1 MMLGVFMNLFKERS
15 RIILPFDWVMIKCLF
30 AFLSLMVIFLIVNTL
45 TFKYAFVNAF
55 RSYQVVLF
63 AGNLIAYAIAVS
75 SGVHNGYLVT
85 VIKGIGLIGTIIGF
99 HLLMV
104 GIIITTPFPLQDQN
118 FYNMDLALGY
128 DHKMLIQYMIDHTY
142 IRIILSYLYDSLK
155 TVVLSVGI
163 GLLLSL
169 SITLYYRYAAYFLI
183 SFLIG
188 ALIYY
193 FFPSTDVA
201 SIVPSPIFSPSAY
214 VAIHQFDLEH
224 NYRVITQFAIAL
236 ISMPSF
242 HTIWAMAISF
252 VFWKQKI
259 MRYVA
264 IFYTTMVI
272 ISALLLGAHFLVDII
287 AGLIISIIVWWFVTW
302 IFPNRMNNFSV
313 NDPI

>member
-1 MMLGVFMNLFKERS
+1 MNLTQERS
-15 RIILPFDWVMIKCLF
+15 RIILPVDWIMIKCLF
-30 AFLSLMVIFLIVNTL
+30 AFLLLMVIFLVVNAL

-55 RSYQVVLF
+55 RSYQVLLF
-63 AGNLIAYAIAVS
+63 IGSFIAYSIAVS
-75 SGVHNGYLVT
+75 SGVHSGYIVT
-85 VIKGIGLIGTIIGF
+85 VIKGIGLMGTIVGF
-99 HLLMV
+99 FLLMV
-104 GIIITTPFPLQDQN
+104 GVIITTPFPLHDQN

-128 DHKMLIQYMIDHTY
+128 DHKILIQYMVDHTF
-142 IRIILSYLYDSLK
+142 IRAMLAYLYDSLK
-155 TVVLSVGI
+155 TIILSVAI

-169 SITLYYRYAAYFLI
+169 SVTLYYRYAAYFLI

-201 SIVPSPIFSPSAY
+201 SIIPSPIFSPSAY

-224 NYRVITQFAIAL
+224 HYKIITLFAIAL

-252 VFWKQKI
+252 VFWKHKI

-264 IFYTTMVI
+264 MLYTILVI
-272 ISALLLGAHFLVDII
+272 ISALLLGAHFLVDIL
-287 AGLIISIIVWWFVTW
+287 AGLLVAACVWWFVVW
-302 IFPNRMNNFSV
+302 LFPRGV
-313 NDPI
+313 D